1 MLSQFMLKTSIRT
14 LKRMTNSKLI
24 ELPKSSSFT
33 QRIKPDKRVPSVEV
47 ALENEGNITNTPRN
61 ITHGGFSWVL
71 PTPRDDYEFMIA
83 NPLAMKDL
91 GLSLDE
97 IEDPVFQLIVSG
109 EFYQDK
115 VTFVKENFPMPYAQA
130 YAGWQFGQFAGQL
143 GDGRVVNLFEVPKA
157 VPDGEN
163 RDKYEIQLKGAGKTP
178 FSRFADGKA
187 VLRSSIREYIIS
199 EHLHA
204 IGVPTTR
211 ALALTYLPSTLA
223 QRHGAERCAIVARFA
238 ESWVRM
244 GTFDL
249 YRWRGDREGIRDLS
263 DYVINELFTI
273 NGVKFQNF
281 ERIVK
286 TGPNFFKLNDK
297 LLGELTDYDKMYY
310 ETVVR
315 NAETTAICQCY
326 GFLNGVLNT
335 DNTSILG
342 LTIDFG
348 PFSIMDKYNPNY
360 TPNSED
366 HEGRYGYRNV
376 PTAIWWNLT
385 RLGEDLA
392 ELVGAGNELLNDPLF
407 QQGIKEEWE
416 DSIIKRATKIIE
428 IGGEIYQHAF
438 TKKYVETFFNRLGLS
453 HELIDAQNPEI
464 QRTDVIVPML
474 DVLYKIQTDFNLFFL
489 KLQDLDL
496 DSGDYALIAE
506 KEFLPNYDFNTYR
519 QHKDDLIKQI
529 SEWLILYH
537 ELRNKT
543 KKYKSTPDPAK
554 YNPKFL
560 PRNWILDQVIQQ
572 AESSRGA
579 ETTYLEKLQKM
590 SSNPYD
596 ETKWGDELK
605 DLEQSWLL
613 QGNKGDEFAMLQCGC
628 SS

>member
-1 MLSQFMLKTSIRT
+1 MLKTSIRT

-97 IEDPVFQLIVSG
+97 MEDPVFQSIVS
-109 EFYQDK
+109 
-115 VTFVKENFPMPYAQA
+115 
-130 YAGWQFGQFAGQL
+130 WQFGQFAGQL

-392 ELVGAGNELLNDPLF
+392 ELVGAGNELLNDPSF

-453 HELIDAQNPEI
+453 HELIDAQNPK
-464 QRTDVIVPML
+464 
-474 DVLYKIQTDFNLFFL
+474 YN
-489 KLQDLDL
+489 DLDL

-506 KEFLPNYDFNTYR
+506 KEFLPNYDFNTHR